1 VRWPNHTVS
10 HVADVANSLYVQTM
24 QTALAL
30 AIPVV
35 VVVGFVGVVVSL
47 AQTILGIQD
56 QNLSFGPKI
65 MAVVVIIAAGA
76 SSAVTLLV
84 QLLMAA
90 IAALPHLRS

>member
-1 VRWPNHTVS
+1 M
-10 HVADVANSLYVQTM
+10 ADVANSLYIQTM
-24 QTALAL
+24 QTALVL

-35 VVVGFVGVVVSL
+35 VVVGFVGVVVSF

-65 MAVVVIIAAGA
+65 MAVAVILAAGA
-76 SSAVTLLV
+76 SPAVTLLA
-84 QLLMAA
+84 QLLITA

>member
-1 VRWPNHTVS
+1 M
-10 HVADVANSLYVQTM
+10 ADVANSLYVQTM
-24 QTALAL
+24 QTALVL

-47 AQTILGIQD
+47 AQTVLGIQD

-65 MAVVVIIAAGA
+65 MAVAVIVAAGA
-76 SSAVTLLV
+76 SPALTLLV

-90 IAALPHLRS
+90 IAALPHLRG

>member
-1 VRWPNHTVS
+1 M
-10 HVADVANSLYVQTM
+10 ADVANSLYIQTM
-24 QTALAL
+24 QTALVL

-35 VVVGFVGVVVSL
+35 VVVGFVGVVVSF

-65 MAVVVIIAAGA
+65 MAVAVILAAGA
-76 SSAVTLLV
+76 SPAVTLLA
-84 QLLMAA
+84 QLLIAA